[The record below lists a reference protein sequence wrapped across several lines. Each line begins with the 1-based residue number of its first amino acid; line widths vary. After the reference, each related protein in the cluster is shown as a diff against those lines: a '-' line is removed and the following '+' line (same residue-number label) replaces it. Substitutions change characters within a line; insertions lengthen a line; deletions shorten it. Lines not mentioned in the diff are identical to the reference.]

1 MSAVALGVGAAV
13 SVAGSVA
20 SSQIQKNASG
30 KAAKAQGKAS
40 QKAAQTQEMWA
51 RYANQIAEQNLRR
64 QKLEDQGYTDISRAD
79 LSPYADAG
87 RSTLNQLMGLLQPR
101 QASPARAAIG
111 TDPAEAARRTAEW
124 QDISAKYDA
133 GQQAIEDAKQAL
145 NQVIPTGNMQ
155 AITQAQQAYV
165 NAQHAVE
172 AINTDYWNKK
182 AQFTGIQ
189 KYTPAQAAVSAAEAQ
204 KAQDDAINRK
214 FNARDYMLDPT
225 TGGKPPPDLT
235 KNFDMD
241 AWLKEQGK
249 TQQDLTQN
257 FDVNKFLGQ
266 AGMTEADLFRK
277 FTQEDYVEDPGYQF
291 RLEQGL
297 KGLENTA
304 AFKGGLLSGATQKAL
319 NEYNSGQAS
328 QEYGAAFNRF
338 GQQQETARGAA
349 TTAFNQFG
357 SNRQNLQTEAQRAF
371 GNFNINR
378 ANASDVYQNAYS
390 RWTDQNQNIYNRL
403 MGLVNVGQN
412 AATNQAGYVQNQAG
426 RALDYNQNFNR
437 TQQQNFANISGA
449 QSGNLERQGDIQANR
464 YAANAQATNNM
475 VQGIGNAVS
484 SGVGQYIQSK
494 YQNNLLELLKSGNQQ
509 SNIVDHG
516 RTNHPATDY
525 GREIGW

>member
-1 MSAVALGVGAAV
+1 MSAVAIGVGAAV

-20 SSQIQKNASG
+20 SSQMQKGAAG
-30 KAAKAQGKAS
+30 KAAKAQGKAA

-51 RYANQIAEQNLRR
+51 RYANQVAEENLRK
-64 QKLEDQGYTDISRAD
+64 QKLEDQGYTDTSRAD
-79 LSPYADAG
+79 LSQYAGAG
-87 RSTLNQLMGLLQPR
+87 GAALNQLMGLVQPR
-101 QASPARAAIG
+101 KASPAIAASG

-124 QDISAKYDA
+124 QDISSKYDA
-133 GQQAIEDAKQAL
+133 GQQAIVDAKTALDQA
-145 NQVIPTGNMQ
+145 IPSGNMQ
-155 AITQAQQAYV
+155 AIVQAQQNYV

-204 KAQDDAINRK
+204 KEQDDAINRK

-241 AWLKEQGK
+241 AWLKSQGK
-249 TQQDLTQN
+249 TQQDLTKN

-266 AGMTEADLFRK
+266 AGMKEADLFRK
-277 FTQEDYVEDPGYQF
+277 FTEKDYVEDPGYKF

-371 GNFNINR
+371 GNFNVNR

-390 RWTDQNQNIYNRL
+390 RWADQNQNIYNRL
-403 MGLVNVGQN
+403 LGLVQSGQN

-426 RALDYNQNFNR
+426 RASDYNQNFNR
-437 TQQQNFANISGA
+437 TQQQNFANIGGA
-449 QSGNLERQGDIQANR
+449 QAGNFMQQGDIQANR
-464 YAANAQATNNM
+464 YAANAQANNNM
-475 VQGIGNAVS
+475 IQGIGNAVS

-494 YQNNLLELLKSGNQQ
+494 YQNNMLDALQRNGNQ
-509 SNIVDHG
+509 STNDYG